1 MVIIFHD
8 KHILPFFVL
17 EADNDDK
24 NGVVWMEW
32 LQVKAL
38 DAKKRDHRV
47 PDVIWSNCGPKQPRA
62 QKVPSIRSSHLP
74 GLFKQVNIADACLGI
89 TIVIDPN
96 QRGLADNMRPVFG
109 G

>member
-1 MVIIFHD
+1 MQKVIICQD
-8 KHILPFFVL
+8 KHFLAFFVL
-17 EADNDDK
+17 EANNDDK
-24 NGVVWMEW
+24 NGAVWMAW

-38 DAKKRDHRV
+38 DTRKRANRV
-47 PDVIWSNCGPKQPRA
+47 PDVIWSNCGPKHPHA

-96 QRGLADNMRPVFG
+96 QRGMADI
-109 G
+109 